1 MQKSNTWIIFI
12 APTVVL
18 ILTMVVFPLF
28 YSLWL
33 SLHGWTILN
42 RVTPPFVGLDNYAR
56 ALADPLFWHGLLVTV
71 IILVV
76 ALTIETLL
84 AIAMAMLLARGDIVG
99 RNMFRV
105 LAFIPALIN
114 PIATGYTFHL
124 LFHPNGGAVN
134 ALLGFA
140 AGHPVNLDWIG
151 SPSTALAAIIVTD
164 IWQWT
169 PFLTI
174 VFLAARLGLPGEPF
188 EAARIDRA
196 SPWLIFR
203 RVTLPGL
210 VPAITVMLLIRGID
224 IFKLF
229 DTIYA
234 ITGGGPGTATQ
245 TLGFYTYLV
254 GFNSF
259 KLGYAAALSW
269 VLNIILFILAT
280 IFLRTAG
287 RRLLS

>member
-12 APTVVL
+12 APTIVL

-42 RVTPPFVGLDNYAR
+42 RVNPPFVGLDNYAR
-56 ALADPLFWHGLLVTV
+56 ALTDPLFWHGLLVTV
-71 IILVV
+71 IILIV

-84 AIAMAMLLARGDIVG
+84 AIAMAMLLARNDIVG
-99 RNMFRV
+99 RNVFRV

-134 ALLGFA
+134 AILSWI
-140 AGHPVNLDWIG
+140 AGRPVNLDWIG
-151 SPSTALAAIIVTD
+151 SPSTALTAIIVTD

-174 VFLAARLGLPGEPF
+174 VFLAARLGLPREPF

-196 SPWLIFR
+196 SAWQIFR

-210 VPAITVMLLIRGID
+210 TPAITVMLLIRGID

-287 RRLLS
+287 RRLLA

>member
-1 MQKSNTWIIFI
+1 
-12 APTVVL
+12 
-18 ILTMVVFPLF
+18 MVVFPLF

-42 RVTPPFVGLDNYAR
+42 RVNPPFVGLDNYAR

-134 ALLGFA
+134 ALLGFV

>member
-1 MQKSNTWIIFI
+1 MQRSNTWLIFI
-12 APTVVL
+12 APTIVL
-18 ILTMVVFPLF
+18 ILAMVVFPLF

-33 SLHGWTILN
+33 SLHGWTILT
-42 RVTPPFVGLDNYAR
+42 RVNPPFVGLDNYAR
-56 ALADPLFWHGLLVTV
+56 ALTDPQFWNGLQITAV
-71 IILVV
+71 ILIV
-76 ALTIETLL
+76 ALTIETVL
-84 AIAMAMLLARGDIVG
+84 AMSMAMLLARSDIVG
-99 RNMFRV
+99 RNVFRV

-134 ALLGFA
+134 AVLGWITL
-140 AGHPVNLDWIG
+140 HPVNIDWIG
-151 SPSTALAAIIVTD
+151 SPSTALTAIIVTD

-174 VFLAARLGLPGEPF
+174 VFLAARLGLPREPF

-210 VPAITVMLLIRGID
+210 TPAITVMLLIRGID

-234 ITGGGPGTATQ
+234 ITGGGPGTATE
-245 TLGFYTYLV
+245 TLGYYTYLV

-259 KLGYAAALSW
+259 ELGYAAALSW

-287 RRLLS
+287 RRLLA

>member
-12 APTVVL
+12 APTIVL

-42 RVTPPFVGLDNYAR
+42 RVNPPFVGLDNYAR

>member
-12 APTVVL
+12 APTIVL

-42 RVTPPFVGLDNYAR
+42 RVNPPFVGLDNYAR

-134 ALLGFA
+134 ALLGFV

>member
-1 MQKSNTWIIFI
+1 MQRSKTWIIFI

-18 ILTMVVFPLF
+18 ILAMVIFPMI

-33 SLHGWTILN
+33 SLHAWTILTRAN
-42 RVTPPFVGLDNYAR
+42 PPFVGLANYAR
-56 ALADPLFWHGLLVTV
+56 ALTDPLFWQGLQITVT
-71 IILVV
+71 ILIV
-76 ALTIETLL
+76 ALTIETVL
-84 AIAMAMLLARGDIVG
+84 AVSMAMLLARGDIVG
-99 RNMFRV
+99 RNVFRV

-114 PIATGYTFHL
+114 PIASGYTFHL

-134 ALLGFA
+134 AILCWITRT
-140 AGHPVNLDWIG
+140 PVNIDWIG
-151 SPSTALAAIIVTD
+151 SPVTALSAIIVTD
-164 IWQWT
+164 VWQWT

-174 VFLAARLGLPGEPF
+174 VFLAARLGLPREPF

-196 SPWLIFR
+196 SPSQIFR

-210 VPAITVMLLIRGID
+210 VPVITVMLLIRGID

-234 ITGGGPGTATQ
+234 ITGGGPGTATE

-259 KLGYAAALSW
+259 ELGYAAALSW
-269 VLNIILFILAT
+269 VLQIILLVLAT
-280 IFLRTAG
+280 IFLRTVG
-287 RRLLS
+287 RRLLA